1 MPWGPVRV
9 PPAAAACLT
18 SHVGEVR
25 IRAAGADDALV
36 VAALALQCAIHRG
49 ASGEPGFLDRYARTW
64 LAQHRVLPVWL
75 AEAGE
80 EHAGFLQARVVE
92 PLPAPAAPTRPALA
106 VETFFVRPAHRG
118 IGVGEQLLTAARA
131 WARDGGFATVRVSA
145 GPHTR
150 PMVERVGFT
159 RDESAYRMELS

>member
-1 MPWGPVRV
+1 VVRRTT
-9 PPAAAACLT
+9 AACLT

-25 IRAAGADDALV
+25 IRVAGADDALV

-49 ASGEPGFLDRYARTW
+49 AGGEPGFLDRYARSW
-64 LAQHRVLPVWL
+64 LAQHRALPVWL

-92 PLPAPAAPTRPALA
+92 PLPAPGTEARPELV

-118 IGVGEQLLTAARA
+118 IGVGEQLLTAARD
-131 WARDGGFATVRVSA
+131 WARDGGFSRARVGA

-150 PMVERVGFT
+150 PMVERLGFT
-159 RDESAYRMELS
+159 RDEAAYRMELS

>member
-1 MPWGPVRV
+1 M
-9 PPAAAACLT
+9 
-18 SHVGEVR
+18 GEVR

-49 ASGEPGFLDRYARTW
+49 GTSEPGFLDRYARTW
-64 LAQHRVLPVWL
+64 LPRRRELPVWL
-75 AEAGE
+75 AEAGD
-80 EHAGFLQARVVE
+80 EHAGFLQARVLE
-92 PLPAPAAPTRPALA
+92 PLPAPARSARPTLA

-118 IGVGEQLLTAARA
+118 IGVGEQLLTAACA
-131 WARDGGFATVRVSA
+131 WARDGRFAVVRVSA

-159 RDESAYRMELS
+159 ADESAYRMELP